1 MNRFSYSDRPCSRQD
16 AQERKLA
23 RMMRAALFRCSC
35 PDTMTLSDYQL
46 GWLGS
51 AEHARVRAHVA
62 RCPHCQAELARL
74 DAFLADRS
82 VAPGW
87 VKDLGFEWRRLA
99 QAGGRA
105 GRIVIRLMK
114 EALAPSLRPLP
125 VRGQLDVTDDVVEGG
140 AYRRVALHLEQT
152 DGLDVQ
158 AEVRQSEA
166 VSGTWQVKVKA
177 LAPDRWPDFSG
188 TLVKVQAG
196 AWTREVTT
204 DEFGQVVIDGVPRVQ
219 HDLLMTI
226 EVDPEGNTKPGC
238 DAPADPGCAAGPSA

>member
-1 MNRFSYSDRPCSRQD
+1 MNRFSYSNRPGSRQD
-16 AQERKLA
+16 THERRLA
-23 RMMRAALFRCSC
+23 RMMRAALFRRSC

-46 GWLGS
+46 GWLSS

-82 VAPGW
+82 VASGW
-87 VKDLGFEWRRLA
+87 IRDLGFEWQRLVRA
-99 QAGGRA
+99 GGQAGKV
-105 GRIVIRLMK
+105 VIRLVK
-114 EALAPSLRPLP
+114 EALTPSLRPLP
-125 VRGQLDVTDDVVEGG
+125 VRGQLNDVSEATAANV
-140 AYRRVALHLEQT
+140 YRRIALHMEQT
-152 DGLDVQ
+152 NGLDVQ
-158 AEVRQSEA
+158 AEVRPSA
-166 VSGTWQVKVKA
+166 TLSGAWQVTVKA

-226 EVDPEGNTKPGC
+226 EVDPGGNAKPAY
-238 DAPADPGCAAGPSA
+238 DAPGDPGCAASPSA